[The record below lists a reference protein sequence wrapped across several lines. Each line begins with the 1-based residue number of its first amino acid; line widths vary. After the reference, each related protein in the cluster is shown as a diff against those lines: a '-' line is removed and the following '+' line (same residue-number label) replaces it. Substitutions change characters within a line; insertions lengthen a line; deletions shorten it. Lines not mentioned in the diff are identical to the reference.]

1 MPHDTIGARLLRFA
15 ETQPDAP
22 AVSYRPGKSDPVTWS
37 YREFAAMAERA
48 AAHLKASG
56 LHPGDRVAI
65 LAENSPEWVAL
76 DFGCA
81 LGGFVSVP
89 IYPTMTPEQVEY
101 IVRDCGARCVVWHG
115 EELRAKCPA
124 DVPTVRLADCASA
137 PVPPDFKPHLGAA
150 DDLATII
157 YTSGT
162 TGNPKGVCLTHRAF
176 LHCADT
182 VPQGLPIDG
191 RDTFFAFLPLS
202 HVYGRV
208 NGVHLPLGMG
218 GCVALARNLASI
230 ADDLAALRPHV
241 MLCVPRFLEAFAS
254 RIDYAVAKQSALKQW
269 MFRQAM
275 AAGWAKAQG
284 KFSPLHPVFDRL
296 VLSKIRDRLG
306 GRFRYFVSG
315 GAALPARTA
324 QFYRSLGL
332 SVLQGFGLT
341 ETAGATHVNHPD
353 RNDPSSVG
361 EALAGIETRIASDG
375 EILLRG
381 PSIMTGYYSQ
391 PEATAQVL
399 DADGW
404 FRTGDIGRVE
414 GGRLW
419 ITDRK
424 KDLLVLANGKNVAPQ
439 PIENALK
446 DSPYIAEAVVFG
458 DDLDHCIA
466 LIVPDFERAT
476 REKADLDALIKQAV
490 ADTNRRLADYE
501 RVKKYAVAPAAFS
514 IEGGEL
520 TPTMKVK
527 RKSVWAKYASLLG
540 PLA

>member
-15 ETQPDAP
+15 ASQPDAP
-22 AVSYRPGKSDPVTWS
+22 ALRYRPGKSGPLTLS
-37 YREFAAMAERA
+37 YREFAEMARRA
-48 AAHLKASG
+48 AAHLRHVG
-56 LHPGDRVAI
+56 LVAGDRVAI

-76 DFGCA
+76 DFGCT

-89 IYPTMTPEQVEY
+89 IYPTMTAEQVAY
-101 IVRDCGARCVVWHG
+101 IVHDCGAKCVVWHG
-115 EELRAKCPA
+115 DELREKCPD
-124 DVPTVRLADCASA
+124 DVATVAMADCFVTAA
-137 PVPPDFKPHLGAA
+137 PADFSPETGAA

-162 TGNPKGVCLTHRAF
+162 TGNPKGVCLSHHAF
-176 LHCADT
+176 LHCAD
-182 VPQGLPIDG
+182 VIPSALPIDG

-208 NGVHLPLGMG
+208 NGVHLPIGMG

-230 ADDLAALRPHV
+230 ADDLAALQPHV

-254 RIDYAVAKQSALKQW
+254 RIDYAVAKQSPL
-269 MFRQAM
+269 RQRLFHLAM

-284 KFSPLHPVFDRL
+284 RFSPLHPLLDAL
-296 VLSKIRDRLG
+296 VLAKVRQRLG
-306 GRFRYFVSG
+306 GQFRYFVSG

-332 SVLQGFGLT
+332 TVLQGFGLT

-353 RNDPSSVG
+353 RNDPASVG
-361 EALAGIETRIASDG
+361 EALPGIETRIDPDG

-381 PSIMTGYYSQ
+381 PSIMSGYFGQ
-391 PEATAQVL
+391 PDATTQVL

-404 FRTGDIGRVE
+404 FRTGDIGRLDR
-414 GGRLW
+414 GRLW

-439 PIENALK
+439 PIENKLK
-446 DSPYIAEAVVFG
+446 ESPYVAEAVVFG
-458 DDLDHCIA
+458 DNLDHCIA
-466 LIVPDFERAT
+466 LIVPDFERLKHENLEAAAIV
-476 REKADLDALIKQAV
+476 KAVVDEV
-490 ADTNRRLADYE
+490 NRKLADYE
-501 RVKKYAVAPAAFS
+501 RVRKFAIAPAAFS

-527 RKSVWAKYASLLG
+527 RKAVWAKYESQLA